1 MNAVWGAALAIALAA
16 TTLSQAFA
24 ADATGIWTTAE
35 GKAHV
40 RVAACGS
47 ALCGTVIWLREPNGP
62 DGRPKLD
69 DKNEDAAQRN
79 RPILGS
85 SVLLGM
91 KPSGDD
97 QWKGSI
103 YNAEDGKTYSAT
115 FTLQGTTSAQLQGCV
130 AAIFCK
136 SQVWTRN

>member
-1 MNAVWGAALAIALAA
+1 MKALSGIALGLALAGPALSPAC
-16 TTLSQAFA
+16 A
-24 ADATGIWTTAE
+24 ADATGVWTTAE

-47 ALCGTVIWLREPNGP
+47 ALCGTVIWMREPNGP

-69 DKNEDAAQRN
+69 DKNEDPSRRT
-79 RPILGS
+79 RPIMGS
-85 SVLLGM
+85 AVLLGLQ
-91 KPSGDD
+91 PNGAD

-115 FTLQGTTSAQLQGCV
+115 FTLQGSTSAQLQGCV